1 MNKHR
6 SYIQADEIP
15 VNDGDGGWVGV
26 NDLLDPAQLEAG
38 YCASAIN
45 LTFRNGVASPRLG
58 IAPVNALNDTFFNNI
73 ILGEAVPFTEIWGGT
88 VFSDPNGVEW
98 IIVAGSGTV
107 YRLKEGL
114 RPQEIKLPRYTEVHD
129 AVEFVQ
135 CFNTL
140 IMFRSNSLP
149 PLQMVDFATG
159 FEAIPLIDNI
169 ITGLGTYNPL
179 DGTQQIPSS
188 TTGLFFANRLL
199 VPYNRDL
206 VAVSDYLNYTRY
218 SPTLA
223 DFRINQGSADKLV
236 SLYKFNET
244 TILCFKDNSVWAVS
258 NVYGDLSAI
267 RQDLITSEYGL
278 VASNTVVSIGSDVW
292 FLSQRGVASI
302 TQTIQNKLQ
311 GVSGVI
317 SKDIGGTIARINW
330 KYAHL
335 STAIYYDDKYYLAV
349 PLDDAT
355 VINALGTYVGVN
367 NAILV
372 FDFLTKSWSGIWSGQ
387 NVLVLKFLT
396 FQFSGRERLGYL
408 SKDGF
413 TCLMDH
419 DINDF
424 TCDYSTLRASV
435 ETPIAT
441 TLVTRAY
448 KGHELLED
456 WRRWTGIEIDIS
468 TYNPTYSISVIRDG
482 TNEITSVISNKTKSR
497 TKYMY
502 PYDKADWV
510 ASNVNN
516 DFSTEGRE
524 DYSLV
529 TNVVNE
535 GTVVSELHQSV
546 KERYR
551 ISQSGRSIQVKL
563 VGTKGRVILKSL
575 KVAGRAGV
583 RNYGT
588 LS

>member
-26 NDLLDPAQLEAG
+26 NDLLDPAQLEPG

-58 IAPVNALNDTFFNNI
+58 IVPVNALNDTNSAQ
-73 ILGEAVPFTEIWGGT
+73 AVPFTEIWGGT

-98 IIVAGSGTV
+98 IIVAGSGSV
-107 YRLKEGL
+107 YRVKEGN
-114 RPQEIKLPRYTEVHD
+114 RPQELKLPLYTEIHAPVQ
-129 AVEFVQ
+129 FVQ
-135 CFNTL
+135 CFNIL
-140 IMFRSNSLP
+140 IMFRSNSLS
-149 PLQMVDFATG
+149 PLQMVDFASG
-159 FEAIPLIDNI
+159 FEEIPLIANT
-169 ITGLGTYNPL
+169 ITGSGTYNPL
-179 DGTQQIPSS
+179 DGTEQIPSS

-223 DFRINQGSADKLV
+223 DFRINQGSADKLI

-267 RQDLITSEYGL
+267 RQDLVTSEYGL
-278 VASNTVVSIGSDVW
+278 VAANTVVSVGSDVW

-317 SKDIGGTIARINW
+317 SRDISGTIARINW
-330 KYAHL
+330 KYADL
-335 STAIYYDDKYYLAV
+335 STAVYHDDKYYLAV

-355 VINALGTYVGVN
+355 VTNGRGTFVGVN

-372 FDFLTKSWSGIWSGQ
+372 FDFLTKAWSGIWSGQ

-396 FQFSGRERLGYL
+396 FQFRGVQRLGYL

-413 TCLMDH
+413 ICLVDQ
-419 DINDF
+419 DINDL
-424 TCDYSTLRASV
+424 TCDYFTLRASV
-435 ETPIAT
+435 ETPVVT

-468 TYNPTYSISVIRDG
+468 TYNPEYSISVIRDG

-510 ASNVNN
+510 STNANN
-516 DFSTEGRE
+516 DFNTEGRE

-529 TNVVNE
+529 TDAVQV
-535 GTVVSELHQSV
+535 GTVVLETYQLV

>member
-6 SYIQADEIP
+6 NYTASDEIP

-26 NDLLDPAQLEAG
+26 NDLLDPAQLEPG

-58 IAPVNALNDTFFNNI
+58 IVPVNALNDTNS
-73 ILGEAVPFTEIWGGT
+73 GQAVPFTEIWGGT

-98 IIVAGSGTV
+98 IIVAGSGSV
-107 YRLKEGL
+107 YRVKEGN
-114 RPQEIKLPRYTEVHD
+114 RPQELQLPLYTEIHAPVQ
-129 AVEFVQ
+129 FVQ
-135 CFNTL
+135 CFNIL
-140 IMFRSNSLP
+140 IMFRSNSLS
-149 PLQMVDFATG
+149 PLQMVDFASG
-159 FEAIPLIDNI
+159 FQEIPLIANT
-169 ITGLGTYNPL
+169 ITGSGTYNPL
-179 DGTQQIPSS
+179 DGTEQIPSS

-236 SLYKFNET
+236 SLYKFNES

-267 RQDLITSEYGL
+267 RQDLVTSEYGL
-278 VASNTVVSIGSDVW
+278 VAANTVVSVGSDVW

-317 SKDIGGTIARINW
+317 SRDISGTIARINW
-330 KYAHL
+330 KYADL
-335 STAIYYDDKYYLAV
+335 STAIYHGDKYYLAV
-349 PLDDAT
+349 PLDNAT
-355 VINALGTYVGVN
+355 VTNGRGTFVGVN

-372 FDFLTKSWSGIWSGQ
+372 FDFLTKAWSGIWSGQ

-396 FQFSGRERLGYL
+396 FQFRGMERLGYI

-413 TCLMDH
+413 ICLVDQ
-419 DINDF
+419 DINDL
-424 TCDYSTLRASV
+424 TCDYSTFRASV
-435 ETPIAT
+435 ETPVAT

-468 TYNPTYSISVIRDG
+468 TYNPEYSLSVIKDG
-482 TNEITSVISNKTKSR
+482 VNEVTSVIANKTKSR

-502 PYDKADWV
+502 PYDKVDWV
-510 ASNVNN
+510 STNANN
-516 DFSTEGRE
+516 DFNTEGRE

-529 TNVVNE
+529 TDAVQV
-535 GTVVSELHQSV
+535 GTVVLETYQLV

>member
-6 SYIQADEIP
+6 NYTASDEIP

-26 NDLLDPAQLEAG
+26 NDLLDPAQLEPG

-58 IAPVNALNDTFFNNI
+58 IVPVNALNDTNS
-73 ILGEAVPFTEIWGGT
+73 GQAVPFTEIWGGT

-98 IIVAGSGTV
+98 IIVAGSGSV
-107 YRLKEGL
+107 YRVKEGN
-114 RPQEIKLPRYTEVHD
+114 RPQELQLPLYTEIHAPVQ
-129 AVEFVQ
+129 FVQ
-135 CFNTL
+135 CFNIL
-140 IMFRSNSLP
+140 IMFRSNSLS
-149 PLQMVDFATG
+149 PLQMVDFASG
-159 FEAIPLIDNI
+159 FQEIPLIANT
-169 ITGLGTYNPL
+169 ITGSGTYNPL
-179 DGTQQIPSS
+179 DGTEQIPSS

-236 SLYKFNET
+236 SLYKFNES

-267 RQDLITSEYGL
+267 RQDLVTSEYGL
-278 VASNTVVSIGSDVW
+278 VAANTVVSVGSDVW

-317 SKDIGGTIARINW
+317 SRDISGTIARINW
-330 KYAHL
+330 KYADL
-335 STAIYYDDKYYLAV
+335 STAIYHGDKYYLAV
-349 PLDDAT
+349 PLDNAT
-355 VINALGTYVGVN
+355 VTNGRGTFVGVN

-372 FDFLTKSWSGIWSGQ
+372 FDFLTKAWSGIWSGQ

-396 FQFSGRERLGYL
+396 FQFRGVERLGYL

-413 TCLMDH
+413 ICLMDQ
-419 DINDF
+419 DINDL
-424 TCDYSTLRASV
+424 TCDYSTFRASV
-435 ETPIAT
+435 ETPVAT

-468 TYNPTYSISVIRDG
+468 TYNPEYSLSVIKDG
-482 TNEITSVISNKTKSR
+482 VNEVTSVIANKTKSR

-502 PYDKADWV
+502 PYDKVDWV
-510 ASNVNN
+510 STNANN
-516 DFSTEGRE
+516 DFNTEGRE

-529 TNVVNE
+529 TDAVQV
-535 GTVVSELHQSV
+535 GTVVLETYQLV